1 MATMLRR
8 KGFTLVELLVVIGI
22 IAVLIAILLPALNA
36 ARRQARSVQCLSSLR
51 TIGHAY
57 FMYSQTH
64 AGVWPVAVH
73 PVTGTPWIPINVER
87 RWYDLLAE
95 YITSVRMDSYS
106 DIDKVRANSVLWG
119 CPEYARKDD
128 YLDPAND
135 KLRPG
140 YGMQY
145 YPTYWEDGNNL
156 QNLAYI
162 GAITGGKPRGRYVKQ
177 VEWKKASDRC
187 LVADAVTHILGTSG
201 PPFDSTVGKWQPYD
215 PIAAVAGYIYLDG
228 NRHGAPNTTKKQ
240 SYNKPCLNMLFC
252 DGHAQPVS
260 VKQAWNAIHNPGEDK
275 AGP

>member
-1 MATMLRR
+1 MSRR

-51 TIGHAY
+51 TIGHAFY
-57 FMYSQTH
+57 MYGQTH
-64 AGVWPVAVH
+64 NGVWPVAVH
-73 PVTGTPWIPINVER
+73 PLNTWIPIAQER
-87 RWYDLLAE
+87 RWYDLIAE

-128 YLDPAND
+128 YVDPVND

-145 YPTYWEDGNNL
+145 YPTYWVDGDL
-156 QNLAYI
+156 KNLAYI
-162 GAITGGKPRGRYVKQ
+162 GNTPAGPPRGRYVKQ
-177 VEWKKASDRC
+177 TEWTKASDRG
-187 LVADAVTHILGTSG
+187 LVADAVAHILGSSA
-201 PPFDSTVGKWQPYD
+201 PPFSSTVGKWQPFD

-228 NRHGAPNTTKKQ
+228 NRHGAPNTTKTQ

-252 DGHAQPVS
+252 DGHASPVS